1 MRVAA
6 VLLLGGKGERF
17 GGLKQ
22 FCRLAGKK
30 VYLRTLETIAS
41 SSLFDQVVLVC
52 PEGERELVSQE
63 VLPWGVLCD
72 VVVGGKTRQESSYA
86 GLSACREGTEFVLIH
101 DAVRPFVTKE
111 ILEENLRLVEE
122 WGAVDTCT
130 PATDTIVHSAG
141 GETIDGIP
149 PRREYYQGQTPQTFS
164 YREICKAH
172 RVALERGIQGSTDDC
187 QLLLALG
194 KKVAIAKGSPSN
206 IKITTALDLFLAEQ
220 LLRTLPSESRGEG
233 AGLLLGKKVVVTG
246 GTGGIGAALCA
257 RLEEEGAQVFSL
269 SPSSVRFPID
279 LRDASSCREL
289 FGQICREK
297 GNVFALVNCLG
308 ALQIKPVAT
317 LEEEEIDSL
326 IDTNFK
332 AVVYACRYCQI
343 ESGGHIVNIASSS
356 YTRGRGGYAIYSAA
370 KAAVVNF
377 TQGLSEEREELF
389 VNSVVP
395 SRTDTPMRQSSIS

>member
-30 VYLRTLETIAS
+30 VYLRTLRRSPLLPFLIRSCS
-41 SSLFDQVVLVC
+41 SA
-52 PEGERELVSQE
+52 PRERGRSFLKE

-72 VVVGGKTRQESSYA
+72 VIVGGKTRQESSYA
-86 GLSACREGTEFVLIH
+86 GLSACHEGTKFVLIH

-130 PATDTIVHSAG
+130 LATDTIVHSAG

-172 RVALERGIQGSTDDC
+172 RIALERGIQGSTDDC

-220 LLRTLPSESRGEG
+220 LLRTLPSESKREG
-233 AGLLLGKKVVVTG
+233 VGSLFGKKVVVTG
-246 GTGGIGAALCA
+246 GTGGIGAALCS

-269 SPSSVRFPID
+269 SPSSSRFPID
-279 LRDASSCREL
+279 LRSASACREL
-289 FGQICREK
+289 FGQICREEGK
-297 GNVFALVNCLG
+297 VFALVNCLG

-317 LEEEEIDSL
+317 LEEEEIDALISTPTSKRLSTHVAIVRSRQAAISSTSL
-326 IDTNFK
+326 PPPILG
-332 AVVYACRYCQI
+332 AEEA
-343 ESGGHIVNIASSS
+343 
-356 YTRGRGGYAIYSAA
+356 TRS
-370 KAAVVNF
+370 
-377 TQGLSEEREELF
+377 TQLL
-389 VNSVVP
+389 
-395 SRTDTPMRQSSIS
+395 RQPWSISPKDSPKSGRSSLSTLSFRAEPTRR